1 MIGTTLHE
9 GRASGPILRL
19 DEPLSLWG
27 GSDPE
32 TGTIVDRR
40 HPQFGETLQGR
51 VLVMPRGRGSS
62 SSATVLA
69 EQIRRG
75 VGPSAI
81 VIAEIDPILP
91 IGALA
96 AAALYGIAVP
106 IVRIAMEE
114 YETLPRSGSLRV
126 DARADSAV
134 LDLED
139 GDRTCGGRGA
149 LSPAQRG
156 V

>member
-9 GRASGPILRL
+9 GCASGPILRL

-40 HPQFGETLQGR
+40 HPQFGESLQGR
-51 VLVMPRGRGSS
+51 VLVLPRGRGSS

-75 VGPSAI
+75 VGPAAI
-81 VIAEIDPILP
+81 VVAEIDPILP

-96 AAALYGIAVP
+96 AAALYGKAVP
-106 IVRIAMEE
+106 IVRLGVQE
-114 YETLPRSGSLRV
+114 YEALPRSGNLQV
-126 DARADSAV
+126 NATAGSAV
-134 LDLED
+134 LVLGQ
-139 GDRTCGGRGA
+139 GD
-149 LSPAQRG
+149 
-156 V
+156 